1 MAGLLDTIAEAYMR
15 NVGNPARQLVG
26 GGVRG
31 LLGLDAPEYADGL
44 GMEAYR
50 NAAALGNAPTP
61 LALAALPAAVV
72 KGAKAA
78 KAAPRAEALETARQN
93 AVKMLGLPENN
104 TAMERARALGFRS
117 EQFHETTAPRLEQI
131 SQQGFDP
138 RKSVAAASDNETP
151 YGVFTKNSGRS
162 IGLARENEV
171 QLPLLVR
178 TNEGTPAFYSFAD
191 RSDLSSRLGA
201 WSPEIARLQATEKMN
216 DAARAKKIDDLGEML
231 GTRAHPNTSG
241 MSNAEIWKQIDD
253 LAAGDTKLSAQTKDL
268 ITKALRARGVETVRL
283 AKDAGSMGR
292 STETTIS
299 LNPANIR
306 SRFAAFDPARVNE
319 NDLLG
324 AADPTLLAL
333 IAAGTGGYALSN
345 RQRRDEPLGQ
355 LSGLLAP

>member
-104 TAMERARALGFRS
+104 TAMDRAKALGFGNDVY
-117 EQFHETTAPRLEQI
+117 HGTTKNFPA
-131 SQQGFDP
+131 FDTS
-138 RKSVAAASDNETP
+138 KLGASGVDAAE
-151 YGVFTKNSGRS
+151 GVFTANNPKIANEFTWSNGSQDGANVMPLILRTS
-162 IGLARENEV
+162 DPVKASTVLDGTTGSAAARV
-171 QLPLLVR
+171 LQQAKRAGYDRVDFP
-178 TNEGTPAFYSFAD
+178 TNMLGAEGTTQVVFDP
-191 RSDLSSRLGA
+191 SR
-201 WSPEIARLQATEKMN
+201 
-216 DAARAKKIDDLGEML
+216 
-231 GTRAHPNTSG
+231 
-241 MSNAEIWKQIDD
+241 
-253 LAAGDTKLSAQTKDL
+253 
-268 ITKALRARGVETVRL
+268 
-283 AKDAGSMGR
+283 
-292 STETTIS
+292 
-299 LNPANIR
+299 IR